1 MNEILFVS
9 TQLQTWRR
17 RESFMLWGKGS
28 VFAMKKDMWGNIGV
42 TPFILNLGTRWA
54 EKNKAD
60 IFNASEPRKEFYL
73 R

>member
-1 MNEILFVS
+1 
-9 TQLQTWRR
+9 
-17 RESFMLWGKGS
+17 MLWGKGS
-28 VFAMKKDMWGNIGV
+28 VFAMKKDMWENIGV

-60 IFNASEPRKEFYL
+60 VFNASEPRKEFYL